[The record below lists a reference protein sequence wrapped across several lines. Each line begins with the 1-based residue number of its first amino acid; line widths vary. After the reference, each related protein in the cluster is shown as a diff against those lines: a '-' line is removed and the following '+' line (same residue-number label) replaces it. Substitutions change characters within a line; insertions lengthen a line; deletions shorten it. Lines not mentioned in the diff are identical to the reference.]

1 MAAAQTVA
9 LPGGTF
15 EVNASTNAFI
25 GASKAGW
32 HLLTFENGDVAA
44 VRYNPVNG
52 QFVWGSLTQ
61 PTSPIVSV
69 SWLGANVSDIATH
82 ISTWWDAAMKTVPG
96 GQGSQTAIALIASLD
111 NGSLMQGHPV
121 LYSTAPGAPTST
133 NTSGDTVTGTT
144 NVPGSEA
151 TSAGINIPG
160 VSSIF
165 GVFASV
171 GFWKGLGLILAGVLI
186 IVFAALELKRYV

>member
-1 MAAAQTVA
+1 MAAAQTVT

-25 GASKAGW
+25 DASKAGW

-96 GQGSQTAIALIASLD
+96 GSQTAIALIASLD
-111 NGSLMQGHPV
+111 NGSLMQGQPV
-121 LYSTAPGAPTST
+121 LYS
-133 NTSGDTVTGTT
+133 TSGDTVTGTT

-165 GVFASV
+165 GVFASM

>member
-1 MAAAQTVA
+1 MAAAQTVT

-25 GASKAGW
+25 DASKAGW

-44 VRYNPVNG
+44 VQYNPVSG

-82 ISTWWDAAMKTVPG
+82 ISTWWDAAMKNVPG
-96 GQGSQTAIALIASLD
+96 GQETAIALIASLD
-111 NGSLMQGHPV
+111 NGSLMQGQPV

-133 NTSGDTVTGTT
+133 NPSGGTVTGTT

-165 GVFASV
+165 GVFASM

-186 IVFAALELKRYV
+186 VVFAALELKRYV